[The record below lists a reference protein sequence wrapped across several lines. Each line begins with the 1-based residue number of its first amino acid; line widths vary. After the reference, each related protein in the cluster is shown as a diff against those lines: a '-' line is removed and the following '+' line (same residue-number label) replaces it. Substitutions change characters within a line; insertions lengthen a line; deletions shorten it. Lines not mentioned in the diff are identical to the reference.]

1 MKMKRIF
8 LPILLGMLL
17 GGVSHAW
24 AQPEMFNVRDAGV
37 PLFYYGISN
46 FAADSINQSR
56 LYITMKVPNDEL
68 QFLKTDNGYEA
79 EYEFSV
85 VVFNKKKE
93 QVEGKSFRRKAVVKQ
108 YKDTN
113 SNRIFQQF
121 YTPVD
126 LPPGEYKIILGLTDL
141 DTKKTGRRKEKLK
154 VRDFCKR
161 ALELSDIIFVQRKNL
176 NSTQL
181 SELSP
186 EVEESISDTTQE
198 MFAYFEA
205 YSLKNFAQYEISYK
219 LLNFRRKKV
228 GEGKLKIPKTG
239 WRTKVFIPIDIANL
253 DLARYKLALTVKGG
267 GKKQK
272 VERFFYVRNLQV
284 PLAIT
289 NLDEAIEQLQY
300 IASRKEMKK
309 LRNAPKDK
317 KKDYFDAFWKAKD
330 PTPGTETNELMDEY
344 YRRVEF
350 ANQHFSGFRE
360 GWKTDMGM
368 IYILFG
374 PPNDVERQPFNVEA
388 NPFYETEI
396 YAYEIWYYYDLNRR
410 FIFADHQGF
419 GDYRLENPMAIY
431 DGYY

>member
-1 MKMKRIF
+1 MKTKTALVLF
-8 LPILLGMLL
+8 ILSVLAS
-17 GGVSHAW
+17 GVSHAW
-24 AQPEMFNVRDAGV
+24 AQPEMFRVRDAGV
-37 PLFYYGISN
+37 PVFYYGISN
-46 FAADSINQSR
+46 FAADSTGKSR

-79 EYEFSV
+79 EYEFSI
-85 VVFNKKKE
+85 VVFNKKGD
-93 QVEGKSFRRKAVVKQ
+93 QVEGKSFRRKAAVKQ

-121 YTPVD
+121 YTGVD

-141 DTKKTGRRKEKLK
+141 DTKKTGRRKEKIE
-154 VRDFCKR
+154 VRDFHKGG
-161 ALELSDIIFVQRKNL
+161 LELSDIIFVQRKNL
-176 NSTQL
+176 RNSQL
-181 SELSP
+181 SDLSP
-186 EVEESISDTTQE
+186 EVEESISDTTKQ

-205 YSLKNFAQYEISYK
+205 YSPRNFDKYQVSYK
-219 LLNFRRKKV
+219 LLNFRRKKIA
-228 GEGKLKIPKTG
+228 EAKMEATKTG
-239 WRTKVFIPIDIANL
+239 WRTKIFIPIDIAHL

-267 GKKQK
+267 GKKK
-272 VERFFYVRNLQV
+272 RVERFFHVRNLQV

-317 KKDYFDAFWKAKD
+317 KKEYFEAFWKAKD

-360 GWKTDMGM
+360 SWKTDMGM
-368 IYILFG
+368 ISILFG
-374 PPNDVERQPFNVEA
+374 PPNNVEREPFNVEA
-388 NPFYETEI
+388 NPYYETEV